1 MTLLQPLQALEHPS
15 FKEMIDIATQA
26 TNGVNIPNRKAVRE
40 EILHTFKT
48 RLESLKQHLNVS
60 SAFSRFTL
68 I

>member
-1 MTLLQPLQALEHPS
+1 
-15 FKEMIDIATQA
+15 MIDIATQA